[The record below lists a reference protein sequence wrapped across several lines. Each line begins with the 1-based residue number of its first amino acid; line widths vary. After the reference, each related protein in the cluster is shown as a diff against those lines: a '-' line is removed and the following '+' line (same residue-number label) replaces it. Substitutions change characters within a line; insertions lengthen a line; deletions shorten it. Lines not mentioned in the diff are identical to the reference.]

1 MLGQLSSIIPNG
13 LRRRASQWSLPSWAA
28 LQRTALPGL
37 QPRPAN
43 DAASAPARSKL
54 AMTASGLI
62 AFADAVEAGIRFLM
76 RLSRPVIRRRGLGL
90 TGGLLW
96 RGLAAVTGIGMATAL
111 VSGLSATTEQP
122 SLSSLT
128 LAQPQ
133 AQDGR
138 AVRDVRQDP
147 RGFRVASEDWVRIA
161 RPIAMFGLE
170 SPELDRQTPA
180 YESRRTQ
187 DGARREDTLVYG
199 VFAEPRAH
207 LLLRLSLD
215 QNQDQL
221 SQPFVIAMVR
231 DAAARGMSVQRS
243 GVAVPLQ
250 SRFGRVETADV
261 TLSDGETSRAC
272 IAFRREAGDLPLGLG
287 GWWCGGQSRPADRQQ
302 LACMLDRLDLL
313 SAADDRALRA
323 AFARTELARQPAC
336 VPPRLSASGRKASWL
351 DADGQ
356 APVLKTAAK
365 R

>member
-1 MLGQLSSIIPNG
+1 MAWPRSP
-13 LRRRASQWSLPSWAA
+13 R
-28 LQRTALPGL
+28 
-37 QPRPAN
+37 RPAG

-54 AMTASGLI
+54 AILAGGLI
-62 AFADAVEAGIRFLM
+62 AFADAVEAGFCLLM
-76 RLSRPVIRRRGLGL
+76 RLSRRVIRHRGFGL

-111 VSGLSATTEQP
+111 VSGLSAMTDQP

-138 AVRDVRQDP
+138 QIRDQLRDVRQDP
-147 RGFRVASEDWVRIA
+147 RLLRLAGEDWVRIN

-180 YESRRTQ
+180 YELRRTQ

-215 QNQDQL
+215 QNADQL

-243 GVAVPLQ
+243 GAAVPLQ

-272 IAFRREAGDLPLGLG
+272 IAFHREAGDLPLGLG
-287 GWWCGGQSRPADRQQ
+287 GWWCGGAGRPADRQQ

-313 SAADDRALRA
+313 SAADDKALRA